1 MSSLRHDFSHDMTLR
16 TVKVFAYCVLM
27 AYVDVIVFIWC
38 IQMSAT
44 ICYKQI
50 SPQGQINVSIHLK
63 CKEQNPPPAPPCPS
77 QLWCNTLGSPV
88 EINTARSP
96 EHSRFTGQSNERQ
109 YL

>member
-1 MSSLRHDFSHDMTLR
+1 M
-16 TVKVFAYCVLM
+16 FAYCVLM
-27 AYVDVIVFIWC
+27 AAYVDVIVFIWC

-44 ICYKQI
+44 I
-50 SPQGQINVSIHLK
+50 SPHGQINVSIHLK
-63 CKEQNPPPAPPCPS
+63 RKEQNPPPAPPCPS

-96 EHSRFTGQSNERQ
+96 EHSRFAGQNNERQ